1 MKIITIYNKK
11 GGTGCTKLTHDLASW
26 ISNTHNAKVAVVYFA
41 AIDRPLIEPTDI
53 PYYFVPRTRN
63 EPNRETYLNFVNSL
77 SSKIINTD
85 YLFIDIPKSNN
96 KGLFGTFIEGPI
108 PIFTIVPA
116 DNDHMTISCTEE
128 VVNYLKKKEKKY
140 CVLLNNVYSEGEISA
155 REELRAR
162 RITAFNSGILR
173 DDTDMSQ
180 CPFHLSKETVLELL
194 YMKIKAT
201 RIKAGKIFY

>member
-1 MKIITIYNKK
+1 MKTIIIYNRK
-11 GGTGCTKLTHDLASW
+11 GGTGCTRLTHDLASW
-26 ISNTHNAKVAVVYFA
+26 ISHAHNAKVAVAYFE
-41 AIDRPLIEPTDI
+41 AIDSPPLEPTDI
-53 PYYFVPRTRN
+53 PYYFVPRERKN
-63 EPNRETYLNFVNSL
+63 SNYETYLNFFQTTLPKV
-77 SSKIINTD
+77 INTD
-85 YLFIDIPKSNN
+85 YLFIDIPKSNH
-96 KGLFGTFIEGPI
+96 KGLFEVFIEGLI

-128 VVNYLKKKEKKY
+128 IVNYLKDKEKKY

-194 YMKIKAT
+194 YMKINAT
-201 RIKAGKIFY
+201 RIKTGKIYY